1 MSNQLQKDIEDVE
14 KFLNSPSP
22 HGMFARRDEP
32 MYKVLLSDVEYT
44 GKLCAMAEFVALQ
57 RKAQHEFATIKLR
70 SFVEGIELPQDKL
83 EAIEEKIS
91 VFVENLK
98 KGVYE

>member
-1 MSNQLQKDIEDVE
+1 MSDMKKDLEQIES
-14 KFLNSPSP
+14 FLSSQSP
-22 HGMFARRDEP
+22 HGMFERREEP

-44 GKLCAMAEFVALQ
+44 GKMCAMAEFVAMQ
-57 RKAQHEFATIKLR
+57 RKAQHEFATLKLR
-70 SFVEGIELPQDKL
+70 SFVEGVELPKDKL
-83 EAIEEKIS
+83 EAIEEKIA